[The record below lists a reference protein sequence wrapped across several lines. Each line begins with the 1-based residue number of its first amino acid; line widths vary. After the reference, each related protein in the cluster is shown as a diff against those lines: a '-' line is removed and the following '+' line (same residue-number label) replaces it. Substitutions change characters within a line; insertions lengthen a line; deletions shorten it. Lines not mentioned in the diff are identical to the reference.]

1 MTNFRIEDLRLSY
14 GPLSVLDGISAE
26 FPTSSVS
33 AILGPSGCGKTSLLN
48 LLAGLREPDSGR
60 LAGFPGSSFSY
71 CFQEP
76 RLLPWLSARA
86 NLLFAL
92 SGLPDEKIREE
103 RTKAFLEEAG
113 LGAFASALPAQ
124 LSGGMKRRLALA
136 RAFAYPSEVLLLD
149 EAFSAVDLKLRIELM
164 DLFTRLWEEERRTTV
179 LVTHEI
185 QDALY
190 LADRV
195 IVLSQRPARII
206 EDLWI
211 KTPRTERNYG
221 SGESMELGARLY
233 GAVLA

>member
-1 MTNFRIEDLRLSY
+1 MNYRVEGLKLAY
-14 GPLSVLDGISAE
+14 GSLQVLDGVSAE
-26 FPTSSVS
+26 FPASSVS

-48 LLAGLREPDSGR
+48 LLAGLRQPDLGR
-60 LAGFPGSSFSY
+60 LEGFPESSFSY

-76 RLLPWLSARA
+76 RLIPWLSARD

-92 SGLPDEKIREE
+92 SSLPDPETRKQ
-103 RTKAFLEEAG
+103 RTDRFLAEAG
-113 LGAFASALPAQ
+113 LSAFASSPPAE

-136 RAFAYPSEVLLLD
+136 RAFAYPSDVLLLD

-164 DLFTRLWEEERRTTV
+164 DLFSRLWEDENRMTV

-195 IVLSQRPARII
+195 IVLSTRPARIVEEI
-206 EDLWI
+206 VI
-211 KTPRTERNYG
+211 GTERGKRSYG
-221 SGESMELGARLY
+221 SGEMAELGARLY
-233 GAVLA
+233 KAVLA